1 MFIRRSASALAL
13 ILALLLS
20 ACGTSAPPTTQAPT
34 AVPAAPA
41 TVVPPTEA
49 LPTAAPT
56 EVPPTAAPTTAPATS
71 TAAPTTAATG
81 VTITDVAGRTVT
93 IAATPEHLISLAP
106 STTEILFALGLAPK
120 IVAADDF
127 SDYPAEAKNLP
138 KIGGL
143 NAAYNFEQIVALKP
157 DLIFAAGI
165 TAPEAIKKLE
175 DLKLTVV
182 VVGAEKTSFDSVFA
196 DIALVGKATGQVEQA
211 AQVTTAMQDQLA
223 AFKAKLATAKEKPLV
238 YWELDATDPA
248 KPYTAGPGNFVGDMI
263 ALAGGTNIFE
273 KAKSPFPQVSAEQ
286 VVAANPDVI
295 ILSDAA
301 YGITVDSV
309 LKRPGW
315 QGIAAVKQQRVAPI
329 DDNLVSRPGPRI
341 IAGLEAT
348 ARIIHPELFR

>member
-1 MFIRRSASALAL
+1 MFIRRSASALAVM
-13 ILALLLS
+13 LALILS

-34 AVPAAPA
+34 TAPATAAPA
-41 TVVPPTEA
+41 TA
-49 LPTAAPT
+49 APTAAPT
-56 EVPPTAAPTTAPATS
+56 EAPPTAAPAAPTEAP
-71 TAAPTTAATG
+71 TAAPTLAATG
-81 VTITDVAGRTVT
+81 VTITDVTGRTVT
-93 IAATPEHLISLAP
+93 IAGTPERLISLAP
-106 STTEILFALGLAPK
+106 STTEMLFAIGLAPK
-120 IVAADDF
+120 IVATDDF

-165 TAPEAIKKLE
+165 TPPETLKKLE

-182 VVGAEKTSFDSVFA
+182 VVGAEKTSFDSIFA
-196 DIALVGKATGQVEQA
+196 DIALVGRATGHVDQA
-211 AQVTTAMQDQLA
+211 AQVTTAMHDQLA
-223 AFKAKLATAKEKPLV
+223 ALKAKLAAAKEKPLV

-248 KPYTAGPGNFVGDMI
+248 KPYSVGPGNFVGDMI
-263 ALAGGTNIFE
+263 ALAGGRNVFE
-273 KAKSPFPQVSAEQ
+273 KAESPFPQVSAEQ

-315 QGIAAVKQQRVAPI
+315 QVIAAVKQQRVAPI

-341 IAGLEAT
+341 VEGLEAT
-348 ARIIHPELFR
+348 ARIIHPELFK